1 MSVFALE
8 QYDKDF
14 SQFRE
19 LREAE
24 MASVGGGYQCPN
36 GKEST
41 ITVHVDGSKDDGCD
55 AS

>member
-1 MSVFALE
+1 MTPFVLK

-14 SQFRE
+14 GQFRE

-24 MASVGGGYQCPN
+24 LASVGGGYSCPN

-41 ITVHVDGSKDDGCD
+41 TTVTVNGSKDDGCD
-55 AS
+55 QS